1 MLWYFRRVSYLTKIR
16 TNMYNYFYLRPMNI
30 LFINMLNGNFKKKS
44 LQSVTEVHLVLDV
57 STRVENVHMMNSVTI
72 LTVHVW
78 MDVIQDITDPNAQ
91 SVKYALDIQ
100 SIFIKRTFRKTAYW
114 FIAYTEKK
122 THIQIRNYSVVFFF
136 SLWNWKIWHWL
147 SAKM

>member
-1 MLWYFRRVSYLTKIR
+1 
-16 TNMYNYFYLRPMNI
+16 MNI

-122 THIQIRNYSVVFFF
+122 PTYKFETIPWFFF
-136 SLWNWKIWHWL
+136 QFVKLENMALIVSKDVVYFAIRLEFVII
-147 SAKM
+147 